1 MMQSIPRNE
10 GDWKF
15 KYKIRERDRFSHRWA
30 TIDEIG
36 RYLNVELSWI
46 ISFFIS
52 RLASPRLSR
61 RDSFCPMI
69 SMIVGGKG
77 IGDADWRFGKRV
89 GTAWRTTRSG
99 AAARFRSRPKSSPG
113 KEARKASQRW
123 LMPVTNTTI
132 QGSHLRDIRNP
143 IRGFDLHKP
152 TLDRVT
158 RGHLT
163 SAHLH
168 AAASKDGRCSFAA
181 IFAIMRSDHSAVAH
195 PPCPFF
201 DLRFQVN
208 HPLCRPSLR
217 LVSRLRET
225 WQTWPIRS
233 NRSLRGRGE
242 TMENQDIILSPGF
255 LI

>member
-1 MMQSIPRNE
+1 M
-10 GDWKF
+10 DHLVF
-15 KYKIRERDRFSHRWA
+15 H
-30 TIDEIG
+30 
-36 RYLNVELSWI
+36 LSP
-46 ISFFIS
+46 
-52 RLASPRLSR
+52 RLASPLPPRFILSDDIDDR
-61 RDSFCPMI
+61 RR
-69 SMIVGGKG
+69 KG
-77 IGDADWRFGKRV
+77 DWRCGLAFRK
-89 GTAWRTTRSG
+89 TRWNG
-99 AAARFRSRPKSSPG
+99 VEDTKGEAARFRSRPKSSPG

-225 WQTWPIRS
+225 WQTWPTRS

>member
-1 MMQSIPRNE
+1 M
-10 GDWKF
+10 DHLVF
-15 KYKIRERDRFSHRWA
+15 H
-30 TIDEIG
+30 
-36 RYLNVELSWI
+36 LSP
-46 ISFFIS
+46 
-52 RLASPRLSR
+52 RLASPLPPRFILSDDIDDR
-61 RDSFCPMI
+61 RR
-69 SMIVGGKG
+69 KG
-77 IGDADWRFGKRV
+77 DWRCGLAFRK
-89 GTAWRTTRSG
+89 TRWNG
-99 AAARFRSRPKSSPG
+99 VEDNTKGEAARFRSRPKSSPG

-225 WQTWPIRS
+225 WQTWATRS

>member
-1 MMQSIPRNE
+1 M
-10 GDWKF
+10 DHLVF
-15 KYKIRERDRFSHRWA
+15 H
-30 TIDEIG
+30 
-36 RYLNVELSWI
+36 LSP
-46 ISFFIS
+46 
-52 RLASPRLSR
+52 RLASPLPPRFILSDDIDDR
-61 RDSFCPMI
+61 RR
-69 SMIVGGKG
+69 KG
-77 IGDADWRFGKRV
+77 DWRCGLAFRKTRWNGVEDNTKRGGGGSV
-89 GTAWRTTRSG
+89 PLSPQILSWERSTQ
-99 AAARFRSRPKSSPG
+99 SVPKM
-113 KEARKASQRW
+113 ADACNQHHHR
-123 LMPVTNTTI
+123 

-181 IFAIMRSDHSAVAH
+181 IFAIMRSDHSTVAH

-225 WQTWPIRS
+225 WQTWPTRS